1 MDIVCSDLEGIFT
14 PEIWINFAEITGIEE
29 LRLTTR
35 DISDYDVLMRRRL
48 AILDEHNLKLDDIQ
62 AVIAKMEPL
71 EGALELLD
79 WLRSMMQVIIVSDTY
94 VEFAGPLMEKLGR
107 PTLFCNTLA
116 IAADGSIAGY
126 NLRQP
131 DGKKKVALALKTL
144 NYKVIAIGDSY
155 NDITMLKAADHAILY
170 RPPQNVK
177 KEYAEFPSVLNY
189 NELKQRLL
197 EIIEQKNDQL
207 RMTMDELKIHS
218 DHRS

>member
-35 DISDYDVLMRRRL
+35 DISDYDVLMKRRL
-48 AILDEHNLKLDDIQ
+48 AILDENNLKLDDIQ

-71 EGALELLD
+71 EGALDFLD

-94 VEFAGPLMEKLGR
+94 VEFAGPLMEKLGQ
-107 PTLFCNTLA
+107 PTLFCNTLTV
-116 IAADGSIAGY
+116 AADGSIGGY

-144 NYKVIAIGDSY
+144 NYRVIAVGDSY

-170 RPPQNVK
+170 CPPANVK
-177 KEYAEFPSVLNY
+177 KEYTEFPTVLNY
-189 NELKQRLL
+189 AQLK
-197 EIIEQKNDQL
+197 NQL
-207 RMTMDELKIHS
+207 LKIIHE
-218 DHRS
+218 

>member
-35 DISDYDVLMRRRL
+35 DISDYDVLMKRRL
-48 AILDEHNLKLDDIQ
+48 AILDENNLKLDDIQ

-71 EGALELLD
+71 KGALEFLD

-107 PTLFCNTLA
+107 PTLFCNTLTV
-116 IAADGSIAGY
+116 AADGSIDGY

-144 NYKVIAIGDSY
+144 NYRVIAVGDSY

-170 RPPQNVK
+170 CPPDNVK
-177 KEYAEFPSVLNY
+177 KEYTEFPTVLNY
-189 NELKQRLL
+189 AQLK
-197 EIIEQKNDQL
+197 NQL
-207 RMTMDELKIHS
+207 LKIIH
-218 DHRS
+218 D

>member
-35 DISDYDVLMRRRL
+35 DISDYNVLMKRRL
-48 AILDEHNLKLDDIQ
+48 AILAENNLKLDDIQ

-71 EGALELLD
+71 QGALEFLD

-107 PTLFCNTLA
+107 PTLFCNTLTVVP
-116 IAADGSIAGY
+116 DGSIGGY

-131 DGKKKVALALKTL
+131 DGKKKVALALKAL
-144 NYKVIAIGDSY
+144 NYRVIAIGDSY

-170 RPPQNVK
+170 CPPANVK
-177 KEYAEFPSVLNY
+177 KEYTEFPTVLNY
-189 NELKQRLL
+189 AQLK
-197 EIIEQKNDQL
+197 NQL
-207 RMTMDELKIHS
+207 LKIIHE
-218 DHRS
+218 

>member
-35 DISDYDVLMRRRL
+35 DISDYNVLMRRRL
-48 AILDEHNLKLDDIQ
+48 AILDENNLKLDDIQ

-107 PTLFCNTLA
+107 PTLFCNTLS
-116 IAADGSIAGY
+116 IAADGSIDGY

-177 KEYAEFPSVLNY
+177 KEYAEFPAVVNY

-197 EIIEQKNDQL
+197 ELIERKKMINC
-207 RMTMDELKIHS
+207 K
-218 DHRS
+218 

>member
-48 AILDEHNLKLDDIQ
+48 AILDENNLKLDDIQ

-71 EGALELLD
+71 EGALDFLD
-79 WLRSMMQVIIVSDTY
+79 WLRSMTQVIIVSDTY

-107 PTLFCNTLA
+107 PTLFCNTLS
-116 IAADGSIAGY
+116 IATDGSIDGY

-131 DGKKKVALALKTL
+131 DGKKKVTLALKTL

-155 NDITMLKAADHAILY
+155 NDITMLKAADQAILY

-177 KEYAEFPSVLNY
+177 KEYAEFPAVCNY
-189 NELKQRLL
+189 NELRQRL
-197 EIIEQKNDQL
+197 IEMIEPKND
-207 RMTMDELKIHS
+207 
-218 DHRS
+218 